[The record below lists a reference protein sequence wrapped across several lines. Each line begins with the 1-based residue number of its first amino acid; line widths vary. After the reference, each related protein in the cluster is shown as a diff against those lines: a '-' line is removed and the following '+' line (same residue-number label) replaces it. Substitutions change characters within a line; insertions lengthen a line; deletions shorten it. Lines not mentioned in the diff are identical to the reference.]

1 MISTLSDCYIE
12 TAVRF
17 LLTLVIPL
25 ILGCGN
31 CFGSSVLIVDVT
43 GAITPVTTEL
53 VAHGLDAASEQHA
66 SLVIL
71 RLSTPG
77 GLMDAMRETI
87 EKIIASPVPVV
98 TWVAPGG
105 ARAASAG
112 FFLLESGDVAAMA
125 SGTNTGAAHPVAMNG
140 GDIDGVMKQKVEND
154 AAALMRSLS
163 ARRGRNGDLAQ
174 QTVYQSKSFTEH
186 EALDGHLIEIIANDE
201 HDLLRQLDGR
211 TVTRFNGSKTA
222 LHVAGAQIAVY
233 RPSVRERLLTFLSD
247 PNLAMIFLMLGAL
260 GIYAEFNAPGMVL
273 PGVAGAICAL
283 LALSALSV
291 LPISALGVSL
301 MALAIVFFA
310 LEVKFAAHGVLGI
323 GGAVALTLGA
333 LLLIDSP
340 LPEMRVHLATALGV
354 ALPFALL
361 TAFLVSIA
369 ARARKNKVVSGV
381 AAMLGEIGTAVEDL
395 APVGRVFVHGEYW
408 TAISSAPIAA
418 GKLARVVGINGLELT
433 VEPAGDKI
441 GIA

>member
-1 MISTLSDCYIE
+1 
-12 TAVRF
+12 
-17 LLTLVIPL
+17 
-25 ILGCGN
+25 
-31 CFGSSVLIVDVT
+31 
-43 GAITPVTTEL
+43 
-53 VAHGLDAASEQHA
+53 
-66 SLVIL
+66 
-71 RLSTPG
+71 
-77 GLMDAMRETI
+77 MDAMRETI